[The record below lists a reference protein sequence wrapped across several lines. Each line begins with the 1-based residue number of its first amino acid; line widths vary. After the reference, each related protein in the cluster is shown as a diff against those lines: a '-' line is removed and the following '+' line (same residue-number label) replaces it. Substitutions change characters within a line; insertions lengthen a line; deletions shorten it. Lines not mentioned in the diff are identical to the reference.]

1 MFDLTEKKPLEG
13 DIPWDFD
20 REATD
25 MKLTL
30 DFDDKAA
37 DRNLGRDF
45 GREATYRYFTWDF
58 NPDLLCNL

>member
-1 MFDLTEKKPLEG
+1 
-13 DIPWDFD
+13 
-20 REATD
+20 

-45 GREATYRYFTWDF
+45 GREATYRYFT
-58 NPDLLCNL
+58 